1 MSSLDTQNMAEF
13 LRLARTVKTDAG
25 QKRFGEPIGSKIV
38 KESEEDDKNEIS
50 PARLLSLK
58 HQVQAAKEAG
68 NRSQAKALLKDYRAA
83 AQKFANANGLE
94 ATVRLLGKKK

>member
-1 MSSLDTQNMAEF
+1 MSSLDTPNMAEF
-13 LRLARTVKTDAG
+13 LRLARTVKTEAG
-25 QKRFGEPIGSKIV
+25 QRRFGEPIGSQISRDEE
-38 KESEEDDKNEIS
+38 ESERGQIT

-58 HQVQAAKEAG
+58 SQVQAAKDAG